1 MSSKRK
7 IILFFLI
14 AFLSSNFSL
23 FAGYLQG
30 RITDQ
35 NGTTLPFAN
44 IYEKNTSYG
53 VSSDLNGEYFLELKA
68 GKHIIVFSYIGYK
81 SFEKEVIIYK
91 NKATFLNVV
100 LKKTPQ
106 SLEEVE
112 IISEY
117 KDRSKEILAKV
128 REKRKYYLSQ
138 IETYQCKTYTKTSI
152 ENKLIKIK
160 ASDTIPIKDSSRKKE
175 TEDFL
180 TQLKNEKLNL
190 IESVTETYFKAPS
203 KYKEIVIAHHNYV
216 EGKGKGKVGKTVSV
230 GAEYGRKDIIPQQAI
245 NKNPYIIYDDISD
258 CDFNFYKNL
267 IYFPALTQKPLLSPI
282 ASNSALSY
290 KYEFKGSFVENEKL
304 IYKIEV
310 IPIFRTEILFSGL
323 LFIEDSSWAIKAVDL
338 TIKSPLLNYC
348 KEFRVIQN
356 YKEIENSKYLPVRR
370 EFFYTIRDGKYNI
383 LGNTRIDHSHYELNK
398 EFPPKTF
405 TNEIKKYEVD
415 AFDKDSIFWQNQ
427 RPITLKKSELRFI
440 SKSDSLEKYYTSDE
454 YYRKRDSAFNKINF
468 WSLLVGAGHRNR
480 AKGNEFFIQGLLGQ
494 INFLGIGGYRHTLP
508 GYFIKEFDNNTI
520 FETRGFIDYGF
531 KNEDVKG
538 KIGVGLTYLPK
549 KFVRTFIETGYFYDK
564 INTYSSIEQIFSRSN
579 YVKTKSFSIAQR
591 MEIING
597 LFCEFTFEYSDQDP
611 LKNIQLSEWAKYVF
625 GEIKYAN
632 DFDRYIKTEI
642 NLELKYIIGQKYIIK
657 KNKKIILG
665 TDYPELFFTFRK
677 GIPGILNSE
686 VNFDYLEIG
695 TRSEMKL
702 ARFGTSRWNITAGSF
717 VNRKALRPLE
727 YRYFRGSDLYI
738 FSDPLFSFQLL
749 GPTLNTSTEFFRANY
764 IHHFEGTLLNKVPL
778 INRLGLGIAAGTGTL
793 LIPDENFS
801 HFEMFAGLE
810 RNIRIKNELFRLGI
824 YAVTADNSIDD
835 AKFTYKIG
843 IDIFNSFMNKW
854 NY

>member
-14 AFLSSNFSL
+14 AFLTGNFSL

-35 NGTTLPFAN
+35 DGTTLPFAN

-91 NKATFLNVV
+91 TKATFLNVI
-100 LKKTPQ
+100 LKKAPQ

-175 TEDFL
+175 TEDL
-180 TQLKNEKLNL
+180 LVQLKNEKLNL
-190 IESVTETYFKAPS
+190 IESVTESYFKAPS
-203 KYKEIVIAHHNYV
+203 TYKEVVIAHHDYV
-216 EGKGKGKVGKTVSV
+216 EKKRHIGKTASF
-230 GAEYGRKDIIPQQAI
+230 GMEYGRNSIVPQQKI
-245 NKNPYIIYDDISD
+245 SKNPYIVYEDISS

-267 IYFPALTQKPLLSPI
+267 IDFPALSQKPLLSPI

-290 KYEFKGSFVENEKL
+290 KYEFKGSFIENGKL
-304 IYKIEV
+304 IYKIGV

-356 YKEIENSKYLPVRR
+356 YKEIEDSKYLPIRR

-405 TNEIKKYEVD
+405 TNEIKEYEVD
-415 AFDKDSIFWQNQ
+415 AFDKDSIFWKNQ
-427 RPITLKKSELRFI
+427 RPITLKKSELKFI
-440 SKSDSLEKYYTSDE
+440 SKSDSLERYYTSDE

-480 AKGNEFFIQGLLGQ
+480 AKGNEFFIDGLLGQ

-508 GYFIKEFDNNTI
+508 GYFMKEFDNNI
-520 FETRGFIDYGF
+520 ILETRGFIDYGF
-531 KNEDVKG
+531 KNEDIKG

-549 KFVRTFIETGYFYDK
+549 KFVRTFIETGYFYDQ
-564 INTYSSIEQIFSRSN
+564 INTYSSLEHLFSRSN
-579 YVKTKSFSIAQR
+579 YIKTKSISIAQR

-632 DFDRYIKTEI
+632 DFERYIKTEI
-642 NLELKYIIGQKYIIK
+642 KLKLKYIIGQKYIIK

-665 TDYPELFFTFRK
+665 TDYPELFFAYRK
-677 GIPGILNSE
+677 GIFGLFDSE

-695 TRSEMKL
+695 TKSEMKL
-702 ARFGTSRWNITAGSF
+702 ARFGTSRWNVTAGSF

-835 AKFTYKIG
+835 AK
-843 IDIFNSFMNKW
+843 
-854 NY
+854 